1 MANEELFRA
10 RGELKKIGADWA
22 LVSSREN
29 VTYVSHF
36 ETPTEFGFYADLAY
50 APPICLLGVNQAS
63 SCLLVQHFYEGWV
76 KDRDSV
82 DEVVPHVILDPAA
95 PASSRD
101 NFLATLRAALLA
113 AGLENSTAR
122 LAIEEK
128 TLPASVLLMLMKEFP
143 KLELVD
149 AEPAIQAAR
158 LLKTEREITLLRT
171 AAEVNK
177 IGQNEFLKQCR
188 ITGKNEFAI
197 WAATM
202 ESMQRAAGKQID
214 FFAEVI
220 IGPGVANFEAGPR
233 DLPSRAGD
241 MATLDSTIRVNGYFS
256 DTTNTVPVGDLE
268 PTDRQ
273 KLYAVASREAFYAA
287 ADALRPGMRACDA
300 FTAASATLQKH
311 GLTLIHHAGHQ
322 IGTTC
327 NEEPRLLPYDTAP
340 IQPGMVFSVEPGA
353 YEGAGG
359 TIGARMEKQ
368 VLVHEAGPEIFPDFE
383 WGF

>member
-1 MANEELFRA
+1 MSNEELERA
-10 RGELKKIGADWA
+10 RNELRKLGVDWV
-22 LVSSREN
+22 LLSSREN

-50 APPICLLGVNQAS
+50 APPICLFGVKQAGS
-63 SCLLVQHFYEGWV
+63 TLLVQHFYESWV
-76 KDRDSV
+76 KDRQAI

-95 PASSRD
+95 PAIAQD
-101 NFLATLRAALLA
+101 NFLATLRKALGS
-113 AGLENSTAR
+113 AGLASGTAR

-128 TLPASVLLMLMKEFP
+128 SLPASVLLMLQQEFP
-143 KLELVD
+143 GLDLVE
-149 AEPAIQAAR
+149 AEPALKAAR
-158 LLKTEREITLLRT
+158 LLKTEREILLLRE

-177 IGQNEFLKQCR
+177 VGQTEFMQQCR
-188 ITGKNEFAI
+188 VAGKNEFYI
-197 WAATM
+197 WGAAM
-202 ESMQRAAGKQID
+202 QSMQRAARKQID
-214 FFAEVI
+214 FNAEVI
-220 IGPGVANFEAGPR
+220 LGPGVANFEAGPR

-256 DTTNTVPVGDLE
+256 DTTNTVLVGEVE
-268 PTDRQ
+268 PTARQ
-273 KLYAVASREAFYAA
+273 KLYGVAAREAFYAA
-287 ADALRPGMRACDA
+287 ADALRPGRRACDA
-300 FTAASATLQKH
+300 FVAANAALEKH

-327 NEEPRLLPYDTAP
+327 NEEPRLLPYDTTP

-353 YEGAGG
+353 YEGPGG

-368 VLVHEAGPEIFPDFE
+368 VIVHETGPEIFPDFE

>member
-1 MANEELFRA
+1 MVNEELERA
-10 RGELKKIGADWA
+10 RTELKKLGADWA
-22 LVSSREN
+22 ILSSREN

-50 APPICLLGVNQAS
+50 APPICLFGVNQAS
-63 SCLLVQHFYEGWV
+63 SRLLVQHFYESWV
-76 KDRDSV
+76 KDRQAV

-95 PASSRD
+95 PASARD
-101 NFLATLRAALLA
+101 NFLATLLQALRSA
-113 AGLENSTAR
+113 DLEHSTAR
-122 LAIEEK
+122 VAIEEK
-128 TLPASVLLMLMKEFP
+128 SLPAGALLMLQREFP
-143 KLELVD
+143 NLVLVE
-149 AEPAIQAAR
+149 AEPALKTAR
-158 LLKTEREITLLRT
+158 LLKTEREIMLIRE

-177 IGQNEFLKQCR
+177 VGQTEFMQQCR
-188 ITGKNEFAI
+188 VAGKNEFYI
-197 WAATM
+197 WGAAM
-202 ESMQRAAGKQID
+202 QSMQRAAKKQID

-256 DTTNTVPVGDLE
+256 DTTNTVLIGEVE
-268 PTDRQ
+268 PTARQ

-287 ADALRPGMRACDA
+287 ADALRPGRRACDA
-300 FTAASATLQKH
+300 FAAASAALEKH

-327 NEEPRLLPYDTAP
+327 NEEPRLLPYDTAT

-353 YEGAGG
+353 YEGPGG

-368 VLVHEAGPEIFPDFE
+368 VLVHETGPEIFPDFE
-383 WGF
+383 WGL